1 MKIALVVMLACSGNY
16 IDPDGGN
23 VFFYEE
29 RLHMNRGQFTEELH
43 QKCKQYSD
51 FKLQEQA

>member
-1 MKIALVVMLACSGNY
+1 MKIALVVLLACSGNY

-29 RLHMNRGQFTEELH
+29 CLHMNRQVFSEELH
-43 QKCKQYSD
+43 EKCKKYSD

>member
-1 MKIALVVMLACSGNY
+1 MKIALVILLACSGNY

-29 RLHMNRGQFTEELH
+29 CLHMNRQVFSEELH
-43 QKCKQYSD
+43 EKCKQYSD

>member
-1 MKIALVVMLACSGNY
+1 MKIALVVLLACSGNY

-29 RLHMNRGQFTEELH
+29 CLHMNRGQFTEELH